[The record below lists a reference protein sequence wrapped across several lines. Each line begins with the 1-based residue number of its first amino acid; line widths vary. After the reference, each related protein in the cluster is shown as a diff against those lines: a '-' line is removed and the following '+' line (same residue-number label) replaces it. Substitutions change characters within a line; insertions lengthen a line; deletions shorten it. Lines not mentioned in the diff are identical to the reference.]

1 MKRNKRE
8 GPIAVIEPPAQLVKP
23 LTSNNSNNEPRK
35 EKKMS
40 KTENAPNVSVA
51 PEVIEKTAK
60 YFDLSTFELK
70 EAPFKVSF
78 TPPATFDEAVSALN
92 SLMGADPEK
101 MKAALTPILR
111 DAAIASQKKIAVGE
125 NGAPKKIVLDYI
137 KNYRDIPPFSS
148 IVTTEKGKSKEW
160 KGQYDLQTVRI
171 LEEIKNVPFIVNAIK
186 AAAALSTA
194 SDEDED

>member
-1 MKRNKRE
+1 MKKKSE
-8 GPIAVIEPPAQLVKP
+8 GLIVVLDPPVNPVKP
-23 LTSNNSNNEPRK
+23 STTNQESRK

-40 KTENAPNVSVA
+40 KEQNAPTVPAVPQA
-51 PEVIEKTAK
+51 EEIEKK
-60 YFDLSTFELK
+60 VKFFDLATFELK
-70 EAPFKVSF
+70 EATFKASF

-92 SLMGADPEK
+92 SLMGSDPEK

-137 KNYRDIPPFSS
+137 KNYRDIPPFSA
-148 IVTTEKGKSKEW
+148 IVTTEKGKSPDW
-160 KGQYDLQTVRI
+160 KKQYDVQTVRI

>member
-1 MKRNKRE
+1 MKKKKSE
-8 GPIAVIEPPAQLVKP
+8 GTIAVLDPPVSNPVKP
-23 LTSNNSNNEPRK
+23 LTTNNESRK
-35 EKKMS
+35 VKTMSKEQNAPTTVQPEEIEKKV
-40 KTENAPNVSVA
+40 KF
-51 PEVIEKTAK
+51 
-60 YFDLSTFELK
+60 FDLATFELK
-70 EAPFKVSF
+70 EATFKASF

-92 SLMGADPEK
+92 SLMGNDPEK

-148 IVTTEKGKSKEW
+148 IVTTEKGKSPDW
-160 KGQYDLQTVRI
+160 KKQYDVQTVRI

>member
-1 MKRNKRE
+1 MKKKKSE
-8 GPIAVIEPPAQLVKP
+8 GSIAVLDPPVSNPVKP
-23 LTSNNSNNEPRK
+23 LTTNNESRK
-35 EKKMS
+35 VKTMSKEQNAPTTVQPEEIEKKV
-40 KTENAPNVSVA
+40 KF
-51 PEVIEKTAK
+51 
-60 YFDLSTFELK
+60 FDLATFELK
-70 EAPFKVSF
+70 EATFKASF

-92 SLMGADPEK
+92 SLMGNDPEK

>member
-1 MKRNKRE
+1 MKKKKSE
-8 GPIAVIEPPAQLVKP
+8 GSIAVLDPPVSNPVKP
-23 LTSNNSNNEPRK
+23 STTNKESRK
-35 EKKMS
+35 EKNMS
-40 KTENAPNVSVA
+40 KEQNAPAV
-51 PEVIEKTAK
+51 PQTEEIEKK
-60 YFDLSTFELK
+60 VKFFDLATFELK
-70 EAPFKVSF
+70 EA
-78 TPPATFDEAVSALN
+78 TF
-92 SLMGADPEK
+92 
-101 MKAALTPILR
+101 TPILR

-148 IVTTEKGKSKEW
+148 IVTTEKGKSPDW
-160 KGQYDLQTVRI
+160 KKQYDVQTVRI

>member
-1 MKRNKRE
+1 MKKKKSE
-8 GPIAVIEPPAQLVKP
+8 GTIAVLDPPVSNPVKP
-23 LTSNNSNNEPRK
+23 LTTNNESRK
-35 EKKMS
+35 VKTMSKEQNAPTTVQPEEIEKKV
-40 KTENAPNVSVA
+40 KF
-51 PEVIEKTAK
+51 
-60 YFDLSTFELK
+60 FDLATFELK
-70 EAPFKVSF
+70 EATFKASF

-92 SLMGADPEK
+92 SLMGNDPEK

-111 DAAIASQKKIAVGE
+111 DAAIASQKNIAVGE

-148 IVTTEKGKSKEW
+148 IVTTEKGKSPDW
-160 KGQYDLQTVRI
+160 KKQYDVQTVRI

>member
-1 MKRNKRE
+1 MKKKKSE
-8 GPIAVIEPPAQLVKP
+8 GSIAVLDQPVSNPVKP
-23 LTSNNSNNEPRK
+23 STTNNESRK
-35 EKKMS
+35 VKQMS
-40 KTENAPNVSVA
+40 KEQNAIVA
-51 PEVIEKTAK
+51 PVVEVIEKTAK
-60 YFDLSTFELK
+60 FFDLSTFELK

-92 SLMGADPEK
+92 SLMGSDPEK
-101 MKAALTPILR
+101 MKAALLPILR
-111 DAAIASQKKIAVGE
+111 DAAVASQKKIAVGE

-160 KGQYDLQTVRI
+160 KGQYDLQTIRI

-186 AAAALSTA
+186 SAAALSTA

>member
-1 MKRNKRE
+1 
-8 GPIAVIEPPAQLVKP
+8 
-23 LTSNNSNNEPRK
+23 NESRK

-40 KTENAPNVSVA
+40 KEQNAPAAPVA
-51 PEVIEKTAK
+51 EMIEKTAK
-60 YFDLSTFELK
+60 FFDLSTFELK

-92 SLMGADPEK
+92 SLMGSDPEK

-137 KNYRDIPPFSS
+137 KNYRDIPPFSA
-148 IVTTEKGKSKEW
+148 IVTTEKGKSPDW
-160 KGQYDLQTVRI
+160 KKQYDVQTMRI
-171 LEEIKNVPFIVNAIK
+171 LEKIKNVPIIVNAIH

-194 SDEDED
+194 SDEDE

>member
-1 MKRNKRE
+1 MKKKKSE
-8 GPIAVIEPPAQLVKP
+8 GSIAVLDLPVSNPVKP
-23 LTSNNSNNEPRK
+23 STSNKESRK
-35 EKKMS
+35 EKTMS
-40 KTENAPNVSVA
+40 KTENAPNVSVV

-92 SLMGADPEK
+92 SLMGSDPEK

>member
-1 MKRNKRE
+1 MSKKVK
-8 GPIAVIEPPAQLVKP
+8 GSVAVIEAPVVPVKP
-23 LTSNNSNNEPRK
+23 STSNQESRK
-35 EKKMS
+35 VKQMS
-40 KTENAPNVSVA
+40 KTETSTTPAAPQV
-51 PEVIEKTAK
+51 EEIEKK
-60 YFDLSTFELK
+60 VKFFDLSTFELK
-70 EAPFKVSF
+70 ETPVKVSF

-92 SLMGADPEK
+92 SLMGSDPEK

-148 IVTTEKGKSKEW
+148 IVTTEKGKSPDW
-160 KGQYDLQTVRI
+160 KKQYDVQTVRI

>member
-1 MKRNKRE
+1 MKKKKSE
-8 GPIAVIEPPAQLVKP
+8 GSIAVIEAPAQLVKP
-23 LTSNNSNNEPRK
+23 STSNKESRK
-35 EKKMS
+35 VKQMSKEQNAPVVPQAEEIEKKV
-40 KTENAPNVSVA
+40 KF
-51 PEVIEKTAK
+51 
-60 YFDLSTFELK
+60 FDLATFELK
-70 EAPFKVSF
+70 EATFKASF

-92 SLMGADPEK
+92 SLMGSDPEK

-148 IVTTEKGKSKEW
+148 IVTTEKGKSPDW
-160 KGQYDLQTVRI
+160 KKQYDVQTVRI

>member
-1 MKRNKRE
+1 MKKKKSE
-8 GPIAVIEPPAQLVKP
+8 GSIAVLDPPVSNPVKP
-23 LTSNNSNNEPRK
+23 LTTNQESRK
-35 EKKMS
+35 VKQMS
-40 KTENAPNVSVA
+40 KTETSNAPQA
-51 PEVIEKTAK
+51 PQAEEIEKK
-60 YFDLSTFELK
+60 VKFFDLATFELK
-70 EAPFKVSF
+70 EATFKASF

-92 SLMGADPEK
+92 SLMGNDPEK

-148 IVTTEKGKSKEW
+148 IVTTEKGKSPDW
-160 KGQYDLQTVRI
+160 KKQYDVQTVRI

>member
-1 MKRNKRE
+1 MKKKKSE
-8 GPIAVIEPPAQLVKP
+8 GSIAVLDPPVSNPVKP
-23 LTSNNSNNEPRK
+23 LTTNQESRK
-35 EKKMS
+35 VKQMS
-40 KTENAPNVSVA
+40 KTETVPAVPQA
-51 PEVIEKTAK
+51 EEIEKK
-60 YFDLSTFELK
+60 VKFFDLATFELK
-70 EAPFKVSF
+70 EATFKASF

-92 SLMGADPEK
+92 SLMRSDPEK

-111 DAAIASQKKIAVGE
+111 DAAVASQKKIAVGE

-148 IVTTEKGKSKEW
+148 IVTTEKGKSKDW

>member
-1 MKRNKRE
+1 MKKKKSE
-8 GPIAVIEPPAQLVKP
+8 GTIAVIDPPVSNPVKP
-23 LTSNNSNNEPRK
+23 LTSNNESRK
-35 EKKMS
+35 VKTMSKEQNAPTTVQPEEIEKKV
-40 KTENAPNVSVA
+40 KF
-51 PEVIEKTAK
+51 
-60 YFDLSTFELK
+60 FDLATFELK
-70 EAPFKVSF
+70 EATFKASF

-92 SLMGADPEK
+92 SLMGNDPEK

-148 IVTTEKGKSKEW
+148 TVTTEKGKSPDW
-160 KGQYDLQTVRI
+160 KKQYDVQTVRI

>member
-1 MKRNKRE
+1 MKKKKSE
-8 GPIAVIEPPAQLVKP
+8 GSIAVLDPPVSNPVKP
-23 LTSNNSNNEPRK
+23 LISNQESRK
-35 EKKMS
+35 VKQMS
-40 KTENAPNVSVA
+40 KTETSTNPTVPQA
-51 PEVIEKTAK
+51 EEIEKK
-60 YFDLSTFELK
+60 VKFFDLATFELK
-70 EAPFKVSF
+70 EAAFKASF
-78 TPPATFDEAVSALN
+78 TPPASFDEAVSALN
-92 SLMGADPEK
+92 SLMGSDPEK

-148 IVTTEKGKSKEW
+148 IVTTEKGKSPDW
-160 KGQYDLQTVRI
+160 KKQYDVQTVRI

>member
-1 MKRNKRE
+1 MKKKKSE
-8 GPIAVIEPPAQLVKP
+8 GSIAVLDPPVSNPVKP
-23 LTSNNSNNEPRK
+23 LTTNQESRK
-35 EKKMS
+35 VKQMS
-40 KTENAPNVSVA
+40 KTETVPAVPQA
-51 PEVIEKTAK
+51 EEIEKK
-60 YFDLSTFELK
+60 VKFFDLATFELK
-70 EAPFKVSF
+70 EATFKASF

-92 SLMGADPEK
+92 SLMGSDPEK

-148 IVTTEKGKSKEW
+148 IVTTEKGKSPDW
-160 KGQYDLQTVRI
+160 KKQYDVQTVRI